1 MTVNNLNNNK
11 KNNDYSDFSMLPY
24 TYKKNDYKGR
34 NEKNKNNSKINE
46 DNSFSFINKV
56 INKTTID
63 SYS

>member
-1 MTVNNLNNNK
+1 
-11 KNNDYSDFSMLPY
+11 MLPY

-46 DNSFSFINKV
+46 DNSFSFINKI